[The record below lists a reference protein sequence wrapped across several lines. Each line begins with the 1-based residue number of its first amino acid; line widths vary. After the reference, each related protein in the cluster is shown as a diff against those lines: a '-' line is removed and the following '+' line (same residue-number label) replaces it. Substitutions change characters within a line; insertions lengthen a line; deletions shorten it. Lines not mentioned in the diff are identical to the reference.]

1 MEAFDKSKFE
11 RYSSETLKLFD
22 KLKDEDLD
30 KLMKKEEQ
38 LIDEKFAK
46 KIDDEIK
53 NLKAQEEIEIQ

>member
-1 MEAFDKSKFE
+1 
-11 RYSSETLKLFD
+11 
-22 KLKDEDLD
+22 
-30 KLMKKEEQ
+30 MKKEEK

>member
-1 MEAFDKSKFE
+1 MEVFDQKKFE

-30 KLMKKEEQ
+30 KLMKKEEK
-38 LIDEKFAK
+38 LIDDKFAK
-46 KIDDEIK
+46 KIDAEIK

>member
-1 MEAFDKSKFE
+1 MEVFDPKKFE

-30 KLMKKEEQ
+30 KLMMKEEK
-38 LIDEKFAK
+38 LIDDKFAK
-46 KIDDEIK
+46 KIDAEIK

>member
-1 MEAFDKSKFE
+1 MEVFDQKKFE

-30 KLMKKEEQ
+30 KLMKNEEQ
-38 LIDEKFAK
+38 LLTEKFAK
-46 KIDDEIK
+46 KIDVEIK